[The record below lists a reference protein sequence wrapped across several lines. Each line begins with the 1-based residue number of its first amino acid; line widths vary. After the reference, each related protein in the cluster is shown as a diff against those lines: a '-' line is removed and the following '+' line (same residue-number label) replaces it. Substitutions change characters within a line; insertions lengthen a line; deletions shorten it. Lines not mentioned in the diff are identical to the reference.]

1 VASAV
6 ANFYDKASANGLK
19 RATAMKDAV
28 VAEKTEASWTNV
40 ADCLTSGSSI
50 DLTTAAITYRYK
62 AKTVET
68 NYYGL
73 TEDVKDKSNNPS
85 GISKGQR
92 RFYFTKTVDDTEV
105 FDYVNITSSTVVYTV
120 YGEEDSNGDKLT
132 KVEVGTGFNAIAAAE
147 INDIH
152 AVYAVATTTYQD
164 SDNAK
169 YPVADVLVIE
179 LYSNTTKDF
188 VFGVQDYTK
197 TVDSILSDGTL
208 GTANIDKV
216 AFTGVGFYDTA
227 NGTITADDALWKKYV
242 TTGNVHEVRKL
253 LDYVDIYEYKA
264 GTATLNAGKD
274 VTTIEYDETLP
285 VYTVTE
291 RGGKLS
297 ANNVGISAVKEGQDL
312 IIVWKDAQHRTGV
325 SYLIIVDKSV
335 ADVEEV
341 FAAINGQTAKRTLT
355 VEAPAGVDVTAED
368 ENGDDV
374 TLDNDGKA
382 NVDKGTKVT
391 LTIDTDIQYT
401 VEVNGDEV
409 EPDEDTDD
417 EYTVTVDANTTVE
430 IIEKDYDLLLAAAEG
445 ENAIEV
451 TFTKCYD
458 RKDNC
463 AGDTDDDLALT
474 AAELA
479 ALNLKKADVTVVA
492 AEEGNND
499 TITLEVTKVKAV
511 EGGEGDVLEI
521 TTKESEDLDAESEY
535 TLTVTIKGYGSVEV
549 EAAES

>member
-1 VASAV
+1 
-6 ANFYDKASANGLK
+6 
-19 RATAMKDAV
+19 MKDAV

-335 ADVEEV
+335 DDVEEV
-341 FAAINGQTAKRTLT
+341 FAAINGQDATRTLT
-355 VEAPAGVDVTAED
+355 VKNNGLTDSITVTTATDNED
-368 ENGDDV
+368 D
-374 TLDNDGKA
+374 TYTA
-382 NVDKGTKVT
+382 NKGTK
-391 LTIDTDIQYT
+391 L
-401 VEVNGDEV
+401 
-409 EPDEDTDD
+409 
-417 EYTVTVDANTTVE
+417 TVTIALKTGVEATVE
-430 IIEKDYDLLLAAAEG
+430 IDGVAATANSDGDYEVTLSKDTTLEVVEKAYTITKTLAANEAGSEESG
-445 ENAIEV
+445 TDLVINLAKV
-451 TFTKCYD
+451 YD
-458 RKDNC
+458 ESKKN
-463 AGDTDDDLALT
+463 GPALT
-474 AAELA
+474 AADVRALGLTEDDFAASVADNTLAGSSVLTIQTITVGEGTLTINVKEALA
-479 ALNLKKADVTVVA
+479 ANA
-492 AEEGNND
+492 A
-499 TITLEVTKVKAV
+499 V
-511 EGGEGDVLEI
+511 
-521 TTKESEDLDAESEY
+521 
-535 TLTVTIKGYGSVEV
+535 TVTIKGVAVEPASD
-549 EAAES
+549 E